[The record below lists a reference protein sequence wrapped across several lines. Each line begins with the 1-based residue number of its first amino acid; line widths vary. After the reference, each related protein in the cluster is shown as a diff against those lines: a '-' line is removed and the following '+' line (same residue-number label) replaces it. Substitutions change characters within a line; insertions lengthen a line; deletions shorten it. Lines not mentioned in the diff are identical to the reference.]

1 MTGSLRHWIQCR
13 LESLVIAFL
22 CLFAGPVI
30 AAELYED
37 IDREIAQ
44 AAGGKVSGPAK
55 DGEFLRRTYLTLAGT
70 IPSRDQAVKFLED
83 ASPDKRRRLIDSL
96 LESPTF
102 PRRMEE
108 AFSAM
113 LLERR
118 IGTLVPPGEWSAFLR
133 KSFEENRPWDQ
144 LVREILS
151 ADGRDPGTQGA
162 VKFFADGGR
171 ANPDV
176 MTRDVARLF
185 LGMDLQCAQCHDHP
199 VIRDYKQADYFG
211 LQAFL
216 KATKALPHP
225 ETKVALL
232 SEDVVSMKLEFESV
246 FIPGKQQT
254 GPRILQGKEFEIP
267 QFDKGQEWEVMAAE
281 GVPGIPKFRLRQQL
295 AKELAS
301 SSNSQFV
308 RNSVN
313 RIWFLMMGRGIVHP
327 LDLDHSENPPSHPE
341 LLRILGEA
349 FVANQMDVKWLVR
362 QIAYSETFQRSS
374 ELPDGLPLQDVRPE
388 KYQVAIARPLSPE
401 QLTWAIL
408 DGTGTTLPT
417 EGDGKTSFAVGDYL
431 SGKTKTPPANITESQ
446 QLMVTLFGNAPGEA
460 EVDFNPSRGAA
471 LFLMNETFVLQ
482 MLKKAP
488 GNFIDRLSQLKDEQA
503 VATELYVGL
512 LSRMPSDEERSD
524 VKSYLQK
531 HDGAREEALGD
542 LAWSLMASAEFRLNH

>member
-1 MTGSLRHWIQCR
+1 MISNLPRPLHFV
-13 LESLVIAFL
+13 SVKLVVALVTLIAWPVS
-22 CLFAGPVI
+22 AG
-30 AAELYED
+30 ELHEE
-37 IDREIAQ
+37 IDRQVAQ
-44 AAGGKVSGPAK
+44 AAGGNVAGPAS

-83 ASPDKRRRLIDSL
+83 TSPDKRKRLIDSL
-96 LESPTF
+96 LEAPTF
-102 PRRMEE
+102 SRRMEE
-108 AFSAM
+108 VFSAM

-118 IGTLVPPGEWSAFLR
+118 GGTLVPPAEWSAFLR

-144 LVREILS
+144 VVRDILV
-151 ADGRDPGTQGA
+151 ADGREPATQGA

-225 ETKVALL
+225 KTKVALL
-232 SEDVVSMKLEFESV
+232 SEDVVAMKLEFESV

-254 GPRILQGKEFEIP
+254 GPRVLQGKEFEIP
-267 QFDKGQEWEVMAAE
+267 QFEKGQEWEVAAVE

-301 SSNSQFV
+301 ATNKQFV

-341 LLRILGEA
+341 LLRIMGDEFA
-349 FVANQMDVKWLVR
+349 SHQFDVKWLIR
-362 QIAYSETFQRSS
+362 QIAYSDTFQRSS
-374 ELPDGLPLQDVRPE
+374 QLPEGMGPVDVQPE

-408 DGTGTTLPT
+408 EGTGTALPAA
-417 EGDGKTSFAVGDYL
+417 GDGKTTFAVSDYL
-431 SGKTKTPPANITESQ
+431 SGKTKVPPANISETQ
-446 QLMVTLFGNAPGEA
+446 QLMVALFGNAPGEA
-460 EVDFNPSRGAA
+460 EVEFNPSMGAA

-482 MLKKAP
+482 MLKRTP
-488 GNFIDRLSQLKDEQA
+488 GNLIDRLSHLKEEQV
-503 VATELYVGL
+503 VANELFISL
-512 LSRMPSDEERSD
+512 LSRMPSDDEQND
-524 VKSYLQK
+524 MKMYLQG
-531 HDGAREEALGD
+531 HESSREEALGD
-542 LAWSLMASAEFRLNH
+542 LAWSLISSAEFRMNH

>member
-1 MTGSLRHWIQCR
+1 MASNLLRQLHFVSAR
-13 LESLVIAFL
+13 VVVALVILSAWPV
-22 CLFAGPVI
+22 CAG
-30 AAELYED
+30 ELHEE
-37 IDREIAQ
+37 IDRQVSQ
-44 AAGGKVSGPAK
+44 AAGGKVAGPAS

-83 ASPDKRRRLIDSL
+83 TSPDKRKKLIDSL

-118 IGTLVPPGEWSAFLR
+118 GGTLVPPAEWSAYLR
-133 KSFEENRPWDQ
+133 KSFAENRPWDQ
-144 LVREILS
+144 IVREILV
-151 ADGRDPGTQGA
+151 ADGRDPATQGA

-171 ANPDV
+171 ANPEV

-216 KATKALPHP
+216 KATKALAHP
-225 ETKVALL
+225 KTKVALL
-232 SEDVVSMKLEFESV
+232 SEDVVGMKLEFESV

-254 GPRILQGKEFEIP
+254 GPRLLRGKELDIP
-267 QFDKGQEWEVMAAE
+267 QFEKGQEWEVAAAE

-301 SSNSQFV
+301 GTNQQFV
-308 RNSVN
+308 RNSAN

-327 LDLDHSENPPSHPE
+327 LDLDHGDNPPSHPE
-341 LLRILGEA
+341 LLRIMGDE
-349 FVANQMDVKWLVR
+349 FANHQFDLKWLIR
-362 QIAYSETFQRSS
+362 QIAYSDTFQRSS
-374 ELPDGLPLQDVRPE
+374 QLPEGMGPAEFQPE

-408 DGTGTTLPT
+408 EGTGTSLPP
-417 EGDGKTSFAVGDYL
+417 EGEGKSSFVVSDYL
-431 SGKTKTPPANITESQ
+431 SGKTKAGPVNIAEAQ
-446 QLMVTLFGNAPGEA
+446 QLMVALFGNAPGEA
-460 EVDFNPSRGAA
+460 EVEFNPSMGAA

-482 MLKKAP
+482 MLKQTP
-488 GNFIDRLSQLKDEQA
+488 GNLIDRLSHLKEEQA
-503 VATELYVGL
+503 LAKELYLSL
-512 LSRMPSDEERSD
+512 LSRLPTEEEQND
-524 VKSYLQK
+524 VKVYLQV
-531 HDGAREEALGD
+531 HDNSREESLGD
-542 LAWSLMASAEFRLNH
+542 LAWSLISSAEFRLNH